1 MNKEEKNAIMEDVLK
16 LALKGRTSPNP
27 RVGCIIMKDGSIVGK
42 GYHKKAGLEHAEII
56 ALKNAG
62 IKAFGGEMWI
72 NLEPCCHTGKTGP
85 CVKAIVD
92 SGIKEVNIA
101 MKDPNPKVNGK
112 GIKFLEKK
120 GVKVNVGILE
130 KEAMRINEWY
140 VKHITTS
147 LPFVIMKI
155 AMTMDEKIT
164 SPNGK
169 YITCKESLKF
179 VHKVRNSVDAI
190 MVGLNTVLV
199 DDPHLTCRLKNG
211 KGKSGN
217 YRDPLRVILDSRLE
231 IPMNSKVLKDR
242 NVVIATTTVKKN
254 KELVKKKNEL
264 MRKGV
269 DVVEVNPGK
278 KVNISKLLKLLG
290 KKGITS
296 ILIEGG
302 QKLNTELLNKS
313 IPDKVIFFISPRSV
327 GEGLDFMV
335 DKKIIHLKNEIT
347 KSVGHDIMV
356 EGYL

>member
-1 MNKEEKNAIMEDVLK
+1 MQLDEKNAIMEDVLK

-27 RVGCIIMKDGSIVGK
+27 RVGCIIMKNGSVIGR
-42 GYHKKAGLEHAEII
+42 GYHKKAGLEHAEIV
-56 ALKNAG
+56 ALRKAG
-62 IKAFGGEMWI
+62 VKASGGEMWI

-164 SPNGK
+164 CPGER

-190 MVGLNTVLV
+190 MVGLNTVKV
-199 DDPHLTCRLKNG
+199 DDPHLTCRLK
-211 KGKSGN
+211 GN
-217 YRDPLRVILDSRLE
+217 NCSDPLRIILDSRLE

-264 MRKGV
+264 VRKGV
-269 DVVEVNPGK
+269 DVIEVNPGN

-296 ILIEGG
+296 ILVEGG

-327 GEGLDFMV
+327 GKGLDFMV
-335 DKKIIHLKNEIT
+335 DKKIIHLKNEKTESI
-347 KSVGHDIMV
+347 GHDIMV